1 MANTQKIKVNGVEH
15 AYDDLSDEA
24 KGQLTNLAVTDQ
36 EIARL
41 QAQLA
46 IAQTARAA
54 YARALGAALPQTG
67 GLATEAAGKD
77 KAKKT
82 ADKKD

>member
-1 MANTQKIKVNGVEH
+1 MATTQKIKVNGVEH

-24 KGQLTNLAVTDQ
+24 KGQLNNMAVTDQ

-41 QAQLA
+41 QTQLA

-54 YARALGAALPQTG
+54 YARALGTALPQT
-67 GLATEAAGKD
+67 EAGINGAAPDD
-77 KAKKT
+77 KATKS
-82 ADKKD
+82 AH